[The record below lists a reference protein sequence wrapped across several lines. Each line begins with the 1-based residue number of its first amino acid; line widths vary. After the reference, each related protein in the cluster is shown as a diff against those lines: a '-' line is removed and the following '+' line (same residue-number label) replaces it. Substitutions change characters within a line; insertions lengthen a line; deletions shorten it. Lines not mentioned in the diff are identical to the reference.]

1 MNITT
6 RKSTNSVPALRNR
19 IEDDMS
25 LFQREM
31 NNLVGSFFNRGDLS
45 LPQMLD
51 SSFYPS
57 VDIVEKENKYLLD
70 ADIPGMKDDDITID
84 FHDNILTIKGEKKS
98 ETQTKDE
105 DFVCIERSYG
115 SFRRD
120 IPFSN
125 DIDQESIKA
134 ELKNG
139 VLHVEL
145 TKKERSKETHRK
157 IQIKH

>member
-6 RKSTNSVPALRNR
+6 RKSANSVPTIRNR
-19 IEDDMS
+19 IEDDMTS
-25 LFQREM
+25 FQREM

-45 LPQMLD
+45 LPLLET
-51 SSFYPS
+51 SFYPS

-70 ADIPGMKDDDITID
+70 ADIPGMKDDDVTID
-84 FHDNILTIKGEKKS
+84 FHDNILTIRGEKKS
-98 ETQTKDE
+98 ETKTKDE
-105 DFVCIERSYG
+105 EYVCIERSYG

-120 IPFSN
+120 IPFSD
-125 DIDQESIKA
+125 DIDQDSIKA

-139 VLHVEL
+139 VLHMEL